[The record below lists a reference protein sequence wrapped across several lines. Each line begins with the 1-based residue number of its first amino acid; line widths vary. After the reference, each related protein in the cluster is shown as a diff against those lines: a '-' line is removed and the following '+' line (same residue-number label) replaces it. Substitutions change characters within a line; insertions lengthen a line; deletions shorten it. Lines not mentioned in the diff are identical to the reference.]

1 MIFLYF
7 TVLFLGTVN
16 FWSLSLPLHFY
27 FTSHVEMHIV
37 QVSCTCLRGWH
48 DQFWVRVNPNPLQ
61 FYYKV
66 KKMLTVVCI
75 SAFRYIVYEWVKNR
89 IERQNILLQETRL
102 SGMSREFGLLDKC
115 GSKWGYYKRA
125 SFKGAYDI
133 LNHWSAQKGAPC
145 SQDHLTL
152 LKQKARKLPK
162 NIEQRVYSNQQM
174 CLIFNRE

>member
-1 MIFLYF
+1 
-7 TVLFLGTVN
+7 
-16 FWSLSLPLHFY
+16 
-27 FTSHVEMHIV
+27 
-37 QVSCTCLRGWH
+37 
-48 DQFWVRVNPNPLQ
+48 
-61 FYYKV
+61 
-66 KKMLTVVCI
+66 
-75 SAFRYIVYEWVKNR
+75 
-89 IERQNILLQETRL
+89 
-102 SGMSREFGLLDKC
+102 MSREFGLLDKC

-152 LKQKARKLPK
+152 LKKKARKLPK